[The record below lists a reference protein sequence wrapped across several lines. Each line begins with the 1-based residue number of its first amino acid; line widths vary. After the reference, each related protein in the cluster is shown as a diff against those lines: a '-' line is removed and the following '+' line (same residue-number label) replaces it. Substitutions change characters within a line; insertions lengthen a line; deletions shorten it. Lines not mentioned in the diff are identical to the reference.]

1 MENID
6 SIESK
11 YGINLF
17 GRTKEQ
23 REKTKAKKEAEKA
36 EEDRKA
42 AKEAESKRIQD
53 QAIGPANQDVFN
65 SITDK
70 DLGGGRRRRKSRKTK
85 KSRKSRKSRKHR
97 K

>member
-1 MENID
+1 ML
-6 SIESK
+6 K
-11 YGINLF
+11 FNLF
-17 GRTKEQ
+17 GKKGEELLKKK
-23 REKTKAKKEAEKA
+23 RELEEAKKA

-42 AKEAESKRIQD
+42 AEEAESKRIQD
-53 QAIGPANQDVFN
+53 QAIGPANKDVFN

-85 KSRKSRKSRKHR
+85 KSRKSRKSRKYR

>member
-1 MENID
+1 MET
-6 SIESK
+6 IESK

-23 REKTKAKKEAEKA
+23 REKAKAKKEAEKA
-36 EEDRKA
+36 EKERKA
-42 AKEAESKRIQD
+42 AEEAESKRIQD

-65 SITDK
+65 SIYDN

-85 KSRKSRKSRKHR
+85 KSRKSRKSRKYR